1 MKRALLFFLLLL
13 AAVAWWAVGRQPAE
27 FIVQEAQTAPAAY
40 PADFAQRLARV
51 QQIQLELNSRLPDGI
66 VWQTAAEHP
75 EIGNPSACKGGRV
88 RFPNAGPFPAHF
100 LRFGGSMQ
108 FFQQNLLAATE
119 IPLVARHP
127 LTSQPTAGVAE
138 AWATVGNTIY
148 FKLNHAACYNNGC
161 PVRAADYLL
170 AALLQAEQHC
180 AEGEALA
187 AAATAL
193 RTHGDRLLSITLKKK
208 SDVASAAQLLHPAE
222 PGFYRDFN
230 SRFRE
235 SYAQRIPPATGPYR
249 VSRVKR
255 GRMLELQRVSGW
267 WGEQLPHCRHRFNA
281 DFIEH
286 HFLQSEAQVWEFLQR
301 GKLDAVQTRNIVA
314 WQEHTTNADHL
325 TTLVYDAE
333 YPMPP
338 YGIAINT
345 QTVSDINIRKGLLQ
359 AMDMDRG
366 LQLIWREEAQ
376 RLSTFSSGYGKLSP
390 SDTPQYS
397 FSPENA
403 RACFARAGFTNQG
416 SDGILRQADGT
427 KLSVRLLFTPNKKIS
442 TLMSSLISSA
452 ATCGAE
458 IIPEAVPWQTCQRQ
472 LDERKH
478 ELVFW
483 AVPAPATPQPE
494 LFFAKTAE
502 SAFSPFCLDSQEMEQ
517 ALEEYKKQPTA
528 DNLARIDKLVY
539 QSAIWLP
546 GWKENRVY
554 LAHHPRI
561 HVPASPWCYDALD
574 AHLFWVLPSK
584 P

>member
-13 AAVAWWAVGRQPAE
+13 AAVAWWAVVRQPAE
-27 FIVQEAQTAPAAY
+27 VIVQGAQSAPAAY

-100 LRFGGSMQ
+100 LRFGGSIQ

-208 SDVASAAQLLHPAE
+208 SDIASAAQLLHPAE

-235 SYAQRIPPATGPYR
+235 SYAQRIPPAAGPYR
-249 VSRVKR
+249 VSRVER

-267 WGEQLPHCRHRFNA
+267 WGEQLPLCRHRFNA

-286 HFLQSEAQVWEFLQR
+286 HFLQSEAQVWEFLLR

-345 QTVSDINIRKGLLQ
+345 QTVSDINIRRGLLQ

-366 LQLIWREEAQ
+366 LQLIWRGEAQ

-458 IIPEAVPWQTCQRQ
+458 IIPEAVPWQTSQRQ